1 MVRTALEIAHVW
13 QVSRRPD
20 DGAAESAVG
29 EAGTTPLLGHFMLD
43 ATWANSV
50 EHAADRLDYWGSRGR
65 GFKSRRPDVV
75 KGQLSWPFVLSAV
88 NVSVGH

>member
-1 MVRTALEIAHVW
+1 MDVGGKFL
-13 QVSRRPD
+13 QVSTERD
-20 DGAAESAVG
+20 
-29 EAGTTPLLGHFMLD
+29 AGRCVVIV
-43 ATWANSV
+43 A
-50 EHAADRLDYWGSRGR
+50 WGSRGR